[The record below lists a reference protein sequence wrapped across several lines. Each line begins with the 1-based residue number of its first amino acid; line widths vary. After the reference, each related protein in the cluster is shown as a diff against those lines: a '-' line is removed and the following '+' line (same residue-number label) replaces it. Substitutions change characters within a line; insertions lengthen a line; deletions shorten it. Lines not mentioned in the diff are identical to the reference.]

1 MRLRKNNRTDSR
13 SIAIAK
19 TADAL
24 AHPLRVDLF
33 RYILRCNKERLIV
46 RNKDLVKVFG
56 YSQATI
62 SQHLNMLKDG
72 GLLTIKNQATSSCYY
87 VNIGVLTKIINE
99 LSKMGE

>member
-1 MRLRKNNRTDSR
+1 MRLRKINRTDNR
-13 SIAIAK
+13 SISIAK

-46 RNKDLVKVFG
+46 RNKDLVKAFG

-62 SQHLNMLKDG
+62 SQHLNMLKEG
-72 GLLTIKNQATSSCYY
+72 GLITVKNQATSSCYY
-87 VNIGVLTKIINE
+87 ANIGVLVRAIDE
-99 LSKMGE
+99 LSKIGE